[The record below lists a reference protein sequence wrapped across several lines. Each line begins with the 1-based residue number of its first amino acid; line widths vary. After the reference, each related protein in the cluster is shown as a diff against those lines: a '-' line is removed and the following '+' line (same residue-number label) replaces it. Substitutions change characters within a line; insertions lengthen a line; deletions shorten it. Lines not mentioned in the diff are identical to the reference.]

1 MGKKTLGYI
10 LAAIGLLGLGLVSPI
25 GKKILP
31 SVENLPQQSIIVGSL
46 CFVILG
52 VLIVSIFGDKGKKEK
67 QAEKE
72 VPIYKGEGKHRR
84 IVGYKV
90 DE

>member
-10 LAAIGLLGLGLVSPI
+10 LAAIGLLGLAMSSPI
-25 GKKILP
+25 GKKFVP
-31 SVENLPQQSIIVGSL
+31 SIGNLPQQSIIIGSL
-46 CFVILG
+46 SFVILG

-90 DE
+90 EE